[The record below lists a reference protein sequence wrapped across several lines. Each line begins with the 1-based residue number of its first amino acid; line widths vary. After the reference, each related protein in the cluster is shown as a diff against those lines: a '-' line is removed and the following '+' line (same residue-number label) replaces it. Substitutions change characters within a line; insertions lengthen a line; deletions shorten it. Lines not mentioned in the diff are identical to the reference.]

1 MVQNT
6 MTKEEKDYLNE
17 LCGLGENFDYSRYS
31 LTKKK
36 NVIYKIGTEISF
48 DKVLD
53 YKNKVVKLD
62 LLFERKNLLKPSIIS
77 YCIT

>member
-1 MVQNT
+1 
-6 MTKEEKDYLNE
+6 MTKEEVNYLNG
-17 LCGLGENFDYSRYS
+17 LYGLGEDFDYVRYS

-36 NVIYKIGTEISF
+36 NVIYKIGSEVAF

-62 LLFERKNLLKPSIIS
+62 LLFERKNLLEPSIIS

>member
-1 MVQNT
+1 
-6 MTKEEKDYLNE
+6 MTEEEKNYLNE
-17 LCGLGENFDYSRYS
+17 LYGLGEDFDYVRYS

-36 NVIYKIGTEISF
+36 NVIYKIGSEVAF

-62 LLFERKNLLKPSIIS
+62 LLFERKNLLEPSIIS